1 MSRICFLNPFGTKD
15 YDAIIQETLAP
26 SMRPDTDIVIWHLNA
41 APRNIDYYMPK
52 HLAEV
57 EILKSAVAAEREGYD
72 AFVIGCCY
80 DPALPQAR
88 ELISIPVIGP
98 LEASVLL
105 ARLFGHRFAVI
116 TDHHKA
122 VPELEDRIRLYGV
135 EANCRSVSAIEWFV
149 DGMLADAPAV
159 AADLYRRAGEVLAR
173 DRAEVVVV
181 GCTIVAACYEQTVLR
196 GATELADR
204 AIINPNLLAVK
215 LAELFADLDAAGQYR
230 IARSGYYEKHEQ
242 HDPIEAREVLARLE
256 AGAVTAATMP
266 TTTESRP

>member
-1 MSRICFLNPFGTKD
+1 MSRICFLNPFGTDD
-15 YDAIIQETLAP
+15 YDDIIQETLAP
-26 SMRPDTDIVIWHLNA
+26 ATRPDTEIVIRHLDG
-41 APRNIDYYMPK
+41 APRNIDYYVPK

-57 EILKSAVAAEREGYD
+57 EILKSARSAEQEGFD

-80 DPALPQAR
+80 DPGLTQAR
-88 ELISIPVIGP
+88 ELLSIPVIGP

-149 DGMLADAPAV
+149 DDMLASAPAV
-159 AADLYRRAGEVLAR
+159 AADLYRRAGEVMER

-196 GATELADR
+196 GARELADR

-215 LAELFADLDAAGQYR
+215 LAELFADLNAAGQYR
-230 IARSGYYEKHEQ
+230 MSRGGYYERHDR
-242 HDPIEAREVLARLE
+242 HDPSEAREVLLRLE
-256 AGAVTAATMP
+256 EDALAGERGP
-266 TTTESRP
+266 Q